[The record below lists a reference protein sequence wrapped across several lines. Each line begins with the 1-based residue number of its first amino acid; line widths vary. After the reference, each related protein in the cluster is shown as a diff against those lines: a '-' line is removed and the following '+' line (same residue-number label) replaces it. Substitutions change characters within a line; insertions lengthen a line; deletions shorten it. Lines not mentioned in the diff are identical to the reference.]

1 MHVYPIADRPSGYLL
16 RGRVWLPVIVRMV
29 NDDGS
34 LDVQWTEDGAN
45 WLGTVAVGDVRL
57 DE

>member
-16 RGRVWLPVIVRMV
+16 RGRVWVPAIVRAEL
-29 NDDGS
+29 DDGR

-45 WLGTVAVGDVRL
+45 WLGTVAVGAVRL